1 VRQIK
6 QNLLFLIGILS
17 FFVNSCNTPLHAE
30 NQETIQLVT
39 LEGVVICKPA
49 AKNLETW
56 TAGGGEY
63 CVLDVGDAEIEQK
76 TAEEGVIL
84 QPSSQVEKAQ
94 FFDHEGKRVQITGEY
109 IEGQPYVPQ
118 SPLESYPT
126 DMKGNPLPVGAGFQV
141 QTITVLKRI

>member
-1 VRQIK
+1 MRQIK